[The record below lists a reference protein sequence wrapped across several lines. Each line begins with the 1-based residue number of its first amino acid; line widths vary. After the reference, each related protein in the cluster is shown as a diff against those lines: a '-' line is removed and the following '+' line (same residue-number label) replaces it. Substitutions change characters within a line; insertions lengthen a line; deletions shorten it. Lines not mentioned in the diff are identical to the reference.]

1 MRLPVFKTRLIVLV
15 FLLPAGAARG
25 DVGPAFLQ
33 DATYPA
39 MRFDNLS
46 DYPDFDFYLKYG
58 HARGNPYAGHLGTVR
73 SGDPFREF
81 EGTGRKTEVYLL
93 AVPHGRKPPPP
104 RNDHAWFTE
113 VPEGCLQS
121 APLEGTNQEAGALVS
136 YRVRIQDGK
145 LEVTRQ
151 SMEWE
156 PGEWVLARPI
166 FSCFS
171 IHVAVV
177 CVIVV
182 WFGVRFLRR
191 RRAVPTP

>member
-1 MRLPVFKTRLIVLV
+1 MRLSVFKTRLILLA

-46 DYPDFDFYLKYG
+46 DYPAYDFYLKYG
-58 HARGNPYAGHLGTVR
+58 HGRGNPYASPHLGAVR
-73 SGDPFREF
+73 SGEPFRNF
-81 EGTGRKTEVYLL
+81 EGTGRTTPVVLL
-93 AVPHGRKPPPP
+93 AVPHGQTPPPLREHP
-104 RNDHAWFTE
+104 DWYDKA
-113 VPEGCLQS
+113 PEGCLQS
-121 APLEGTNQEAGALVS
+121 AHLEGVHEGAGALVP

-151 SMEWE
+151 PTEWE
-156 PGEWVLARPI
+156 PREWVLQRP
-166 FSCFS
+166 FSS
-171 IHVAVV
+171 VGLAAV
-177 CVIVV
+177 CVLVV

-191 RRAVPTP
+191 AQRARAA